1 MALESFF
8 EDLLK
13 RVPQR
18 FNWVRDVWE
27 VRANPEAPLLELLD
41 GQQLHTVLVR
51 HARQQ
56 ADGFLNWLRRE
67 GVAQGDTVFVLC
79 GVHAGLWTTY
89 LSVIKGGL
97 VMVPAAGILT
107 AEDIAYRFELRPP
120 RVIVT
125 DQENLAK
132 IEKALTLSR
141 IAAPLCV
148 LVEELPSASGNAE
161 AADTGPDDPLFI
173 FFTSG
178 TTGMPK
184 MVVHTQA
191 SYPLGHLST
200 AAWIGLRSGDRHC
213 NVAQPG
219 WAKFA
224 WSSFFAP
231 LNAGA
236 TVFCVKQ
243 SGRFDAPG
251 LLQALQDYRVSTF
264 CAPPTALRLLIQE
277 DLTAYKFSLRECV
290 SAGEPLNPEVI
301 EAWQQGTGLTL
312 RDGYGQTETTCMV
325 GNLPGVPL
333 RRGSMG
339 HPTFLYDVVIADEE
353 GAVLPPNI
361 EGQIA
366 VRLGSGFRGVF
377 KEYLGRET
385 DVFRHGLY
393 YTGDK
398 AYRDEDG
405 YLWFVG
411 RDDDVIKSSDYRVG
425 PFEVESVLLEIE
437 EVRESA
443 VIGIPHPVKG
453 AEVKAYLVTS
463 ADVEP
468 ERVFAYCRER
478 LAAYKRPR
486 RIEFVDEL
494 PKTISGKIRRL
505 ELRQAESARP
515 AADPLRPREFCA
527 PTEPRRRP
535 GEPHGL

>member
-1 MALESFF
+1 MALDPFF
-8 EDLLK
+8 QDLLQ
-13 RVPQR
+13 RVPER
-18 FNWVRDVWE
+18 FNWVRDVFE
-27 VRANPEAPLLELLD
+27 VRSSPDAPMLELLEGD
-41 GQQLHTVLVR
+41 HLQTVLYR
-51 HARQQ
+51 QARQQ
-56 ADGFLNWLRRE
+56 ADGLLNWLRGE
-67 GVAQGDTVFVLC
+67 GIAQGDTVFVLC
-79 GVHAGLWTTY
+79 GVHAGLWITY

-107 AEDIAYRFELRPP
+107 AEDVAYRFELRPP

-125 DQENLAK
+125 DHENLAK
-132 IEKALTLSR
+132 TEKAVTLSGIPEPVR
-141 IAAPLCV
+141 V
-148 LVEELPSASGNAE
+148 LVEELPSAPGKAE
-161 AADTGPDDPLFI
+161 AADTRPDDPLFI

-231 LNAGA
+231 LNVGA

-251 LLQALQDYRVSTF
+251 LLRALQDYRVTTF

-277 DLTAYKFSLRECV
+277 NLAAYQFALRECV

-301 EAWQQGTGLTL
+301 EAWQRGTGLTL

-325 GNLPGVPL
+325 GNLPGMPL

-339 HPTFLYDVVIADEE
+339 HPTFLYDVVIADED
-353 GAVLPPNI
+353 GAVVPPRV

-366 VRLGSGFRGVF
+366 VRLGEGFRGVF

-385 DVFRHGLY
+385 DVLRHGLY

-425 PFEVESVLLEIE
+425 PFEVESVLLEIA
-437 EVRESA
+437 EVLESA
-443 VIGIPHPVKG
+443 VIGIPHLIKG
-453 AEVKAYLVTS
+453 AEVKAYLVMS
-463 ADVEP
+463 EEIDA

-505 ELRQAESARP
+505 ELRQAEAHRP
-515 AADPLRPREFCA
+515 AGDPLRAREFSA
-527 PTEPRRRP
+527 PTEPRGQR
-535 GEPHGL
+535 